1 MEWLRKVHRLL
12 HHEHLIWTMTPRAN
26 AAIAL
31 IAALFFLKIV
41 ALYPEVG
48 SRIYAGFL
56 LGVSVG
62 FFFGAY
68 WHHVFSAHQSFY
80 RKFYNIKTKTKDRL
94 KMLYEKI
101 DYEIPTYIAAVVFG
115 FILVYISVSD
125 LAWLASGMF
134 FGFIFGGS
142 LALAIALKDLG

>member
-1 MEWLRKVHRLL
+1 MEWLRAAHRLL

-26 AAIAL
+26 AAVAL
-31 IAALFFLKIV
+31 IAALLFLKTV
-41 ALYPEVG
+41 ALYPEAG
-48 SRIYAGFL
+48 NRIYAGFL
-56 LGVSVG
+56 LGISVG

-68 WHHVFSAHQSFY
+68 WHHVFSVHWDFY
-80 RKFYNIKTKTKDRL
+80 RKFYNTKTKTKDRL

-115 FILVYISVSD
+115 FILVYLSVNNFV
-125 LAWLASGMF
+125 WLASGMF

-142 LALAIALKDLG
+142 LALAIALKDLT